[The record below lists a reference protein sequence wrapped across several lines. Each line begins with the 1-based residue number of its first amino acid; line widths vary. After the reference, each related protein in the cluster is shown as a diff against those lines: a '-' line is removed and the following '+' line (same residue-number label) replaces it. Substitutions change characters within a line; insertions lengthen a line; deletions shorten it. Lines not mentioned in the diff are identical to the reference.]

1 MAANGYIMLYSWD
14 QNTPQARR
22 AADLIEEGDVAEGVH
37 AGQMDG
43 ATRRAPHLT
52 KSNED
57 YIESIY
63 RIMQEHNAMDGVR
76 SVDVAE
82 QLAVSKA
89 SVNKAVSTLRDAG
102 YVEQNRY
109 GRIQL
114 TDTGLVYAKRVWRC
128 HRMLRLF
135 LVRDLGVDP
144 KVADEEAC
152 LMEHALSDDTQDR
165 WLAYL
170 EKQGIAVED

>member
-1 MAANGYIMLYSWD
+1 M
-14 QNTPQARR
+14 
-22 AADLIEEGDVAEGVH
+22 AEGVH
-37 AGQMDG
+37 GDPTSG
-43 ATRRAPHLT
+43 ATRGAPHLT
-52 KSNED
+52 KSSED
-57 YIESIY
+57 YIEAVY
-63 RIMQEHNAMDGVR
+63 RIMQECGARDGVR

-82 QLAVSKA
+82 QLGVSKA

-114 TDTGLVYAKRVWRC
+114 TDTGLIYAKRVWRC

-135 LVRDLGVDP
+135 LARDLGVDP

-170 EKQGIAVED
+170 EKQGIAVEE

>member
-1 MAANGYIMLYSWD
+1 M
-14 QNTPQARR
+14 RR
-22 AADLIEEGDVAEGVH
+22 GREERADFIEEGDVAEGVH
-37 AGQMDG
+37 GDPTSG
-43 ATRRAPHLT
+43 ATRGAPHLT
-52 KSNED
+52 KSSED
-57 YIESIY
+57 YIESVY
-63 RIMQEHNAMDGVR
+63 RIMQERGAMDGVR

-82 QLAVSKA
+82 QLGVSKA

-135 LVRDLGVDP
+135 LERDLGVDP

-170 EKQGIAVED
+170 EKQGIAVEE